1 MPKVEGLAWIPEAG
15 PLIACAWDDEQ
26 NVSILFDI
34 DEQTGTFQSL
44 ATLPK
49 NLRFSGLAYSFSGL
63 AGVTRD
69 LKTNASA
76 VYVIDVETW
85 TAEHLVDLPAPC
97 EALGGG
103 DYGWTAAGERVF
115 RVIGTDVT
123 ELTVKPEGEIGTIVA
138 LGDWF
143 SFSAVEPVTWG
154 RIKQQFR

>member
-1 MPKVEGLAWIPEAG
+1 M
-15 PLIACAWDDEQ
+15 IACAWDDEQ
-26 NVSILFDI
+26 NVSILLDI
-34 DEQTGTFQSL
+34 DEQAGTFQSL

-49 NLRFSGLAYSFSGL
+49 NLRFSGLADSASGL
-63 AGVTRD
+63 AGVTRA

-76 VYVIDVETW
+76 IYVIDEEDW

-97 EALGGG
+97 EALGSGYG
-103 DYGWTAAGERVF
+103 YGWIAAGERVF
-115 RVIGTDVT
+115 NVIGTDVT
-123 ELTVKPEGEIGTIVA
+123 EWTIYPEGEIGTIVG